1 MTAETK
7 TVEFHVPVPDLRTF
21 RRLDADKLD
30 PNVREKL
37 EIEEGRADYV
47 DGGLPRSFEIT
58 EEIMEF
64 TTGAA
69 VVSEEGEILAEFE
82 GADAASRAERAMS
95 TARVTYQMDFETED
109 AVKPKRA
116 SRAIVVTTDGVAEE
130 NIPF

>member
-1 MTAETK
+1 VTAETK

-116 SRAIVVTTDGVAEE
+116 SRAIVVNTDGVAEE